1 MLDFIQVARDL
12 FSQQLDETGHSPV
25 HEIAKLLDSQVNNI
39 ILTSKQKWWNFD
51 LKFLEDFHLTVV
63 FQKDD

>member
-39 ILTSKQKWWNFD
+39 ILTSKQKW
-51 LKFLEDFHLTVV
+51 
-63 FQKDD
+63 